1 MDILIVIFKT
11 IGSFFMIGLFIGGLV
26 KLSPAHRNP
35 DISPVIEHFVG
46 AIGLGLGIASLYYMW
61 FV

>member
-1 MDILIVIFKT
+1 MTILIIILKVL
-11 IGSFFMIGLFIGGLV
+11 GSFFFVGFLIGGLV

-35 DISPVIEHFVG
+35 DISPVIEHLVG
-46 AIGLGLGIASLYYMW
+46 VLGLGLGISGLYYMW